1 MPSKIDDE
9 NPAPFPL
16 YLFLAATKMYNFIKC
31 ASSFPPSACHRG
43 PTYTLDHTHSLRPS
57 LPYLPRTEKT
67 SPIHQLS
74 SSSPFPPPPMH
85 LPTSHLPRISEREK
99 PWKNLLNSV
108 YVSSDTAIYQFFPMH
123 FLVEKKEERKRASC
137 LERGPRQQLKSFLLF
152 PLNSAAACPK
162 SYLGKGG
169 ERAWIPAPSFPP
181 AA

>member
-1 MPSKIDDE
+1 MRFLLPSIRLS
-9 NPAPFPL
+9 PGSHIYFRPC
-16 YLFLAATKMYNFIKC
+16 TQ
-31 ASSFPPSACHRG
+31 PPSF
-43 PTYTLDHTHSLRPS
+43 
-57 LPYLPRTEKT
+57 PYLPRTEKT

-85 LPTSHLPRISEREK
+85 LPTSHLPHISEREK

-162 SYLGKGG
+162 KLSGGKEESVHGSPP
-169 ERAWIPAPSFPP
+169 RPPPSFPP